1 MSKKSVS
8 RIPSSALGTNFQWI
22 NRTAAVL
29 PAGGLERLEFGCFQV
44 KVFTNDGVKKKKKEL
59 LYSGELMVIKKDQI
73 KEKAAKLTLTQKK
86 SGDCYTICRT
96 DENKDIGKVWI

>member
-1 MSKKSVS
+1 
-8 RIPSSALGTNFQWI
+8 
-22 NRTAAVL
+22 
-29 PAGGLERLEFGCFQV
+29 
-44 KVFTNDGVKKKKKEL
+44 
-59 LYSGELMVIKKDQI
+59 MVIKKDQI

>member
-8 RIPSSALGTNFQWI
+8 QIPSSALGTNFQWI

-44 KVFTNDGVKKKKKEL
+44 KVFTNDGVKKKKR
-59 LYSGELMVIKKDQI
+59 VVAFR
-73 KEKAAKLTLTQKK
+73 KADGYQER
-86 SGDCYTICRT
+86 SD
-96 DENKDIGKVWI
+96 